1 MWIVVWL
8 IIDAC
13 LAILPASIAE
23 RKGKSF
29 GVWYLYGFLI
39 WIVAVLHA
47 ISLPEKQE
55 STSSSSIKNSNN
67 STESIQINSVSSVN
81 FVTCEDIDINAKVRI
96 KGIEIEKDNNENV
109 YLKLTVFNVTTD
121 PISALNLCIEG
132 YNSFGNPVLVNGEE
146 SFSLIVQ
153 DLYLRPKFL
162 ESIKRVMLPNSEI
175 RKVKVNIKQ
184 ICYSDGTIEELKEPK
199 MVKSCQEPLDT
210 QYLAYAQRTV
220 SNLARYHMIESDE
233 YWQCVCGEINTEN
246 VCMSCRTSKEE
257 ARKYTK
263 ENIENGYQQFLIQ
276 REEEKREGEKRAQE
290 EEVKQQSEAVKK
302 KKIVRLTGIGIIVS
316 IVLVLGL
323 ISYLRTHNYDK
334 DRESIEIALIND
346 RFDKALKI
354 MGESRNFEKL
364 YDEYGDLIIPGIKNK
379 DLEYAKSGVN
389 WVDSES
395 EIEYDY
401 TNDRNGYSYI
411 VYTEHEADEYGFYN
425 QKVYAVDQDDNAH
438 EIYSEL
444 CDEFLGSLQGIEDL
458 DYNNYYLWSNDW
470 LFMENDEGDYS
481 SSTYHAFK
489 YDEKTGQALDVDI
502 TGSEEEFE
510 NHHYLKMSDGNIVLT
525 DEIEVE
531 DISDYSNLMYF
542 DTRKGKFKKVT
553 YEKLK
558 AKYGWEFEEN
568 IILDLYELEDSW
580 Y

>member
-81 FVTCEDIDINAKVRI
+81 FVTCEDVDINAKVRI

-162 ESIKRVMLPNSEI
+162 ESIKRVMLPNLEI

-257 ARKYTK
+257 ARKYAK

-302 KKIVRLTGIGIIVS
+302 KKIVRLTGIGVIVS

-323 ISYLRTHNYDK
+323 ISYLRTRKITVTKENYQPYIEMIG
-334 DRESIEIALIND
+334 ESVSSTGSIQIDPDLID
-346 RFDKALKI
+346 GLSHLEI
-354 MGESRNFEKL
+354 MGIDGTITHGWDTIAGENIITSAEWKSNSEQTEK
-364 YDEYGDLIIPGIKNK
+364 EY
-379 DLEYAKSGVN
+379 
-389 WVDSES
+389 
-395 EIEYDY
+395 
-401 TNDRNGYSYI
+401 NDMKKLLN
-411 VYTEHEADEYGFYN
+411 D
-425 QKVYAVDQDDNAH
+425 
-438 EIYSEL
+438 
-444 CDEFLGSLQGIEDL
+444 CL
-458 DYNNYYLWSNDW
+458 DY
-470 LFMENDEGDYS
+470 
-481 SSTYHAFK
+481 
-489 YDEKTGQALDVDI
+489 V
-502 TGSEEEFE
+502 
-510 NHHYLKMSDGNIVLT
+510 SDGEYFETLT
-525 DEIEVE
+525 DEECTVWSDVE
-531 DISDYSNLMYF
+531 NDCQVVGWFQDGDIHLIW
-542 DTRKGKFKKVT
+542 
-553 YEKLK
+553 
-558 AKYGWEFEEN
+558 YGDF
-568 IILDLYELEDSW
+568 IL
-580 Y
+580 